1 MQWRALPSSGD
12 REVQCGAI
20 ARGWCGDG
28 GADLGGSG
36 DPAGVCRGVIFCGS
50 SDLLTGSGAAD
61 QPQMNGINA
70 DEEDGDRD
78 GMALT

>member
-1 MQWRALPSSGD
+1 
-12 REVQCGAI
+12 
-20 ARGWCGDG
+20 
-28 GADLGGSG
+28 
-36 DPAGVCRGVIFCGS
+36 VIFCGS